1 MYVFCRCEHTLT
13 NSVTEACALTTAAR
27 SFAAANESLSELHL
41 PQFAENLHAAI
52 NCFSHAIR
60 VSHNQLLFSC
70 CAAIL
75 RGCITEL
82 ICFCLFVYLSVP
94 YKL

>member
-1 MYVFCRCEHTLT
+1 MCCRCEHTLT

-41 PQFAENLHAAI
+41 PQFAENLHAAV

-60 VSHNQLLFSC
+60 VSRIQLLCGRPNRLHYGSYLS
-70 CAAIL
+70 I
-75 RGCITEL
+75 
-82 ICFCLFVYLSVP
+82 CLFVGLSHTGF
-94 YKL
+94 